1 MKRCFLLFLSIQL
14 AFLQLLLANDT
25 VYFKI
30 DIVHPK
36 QKIFQVSMTL
46 ENRNVTDELLL
57 QLPIWSPGYYQI
69 MSYPDRVSN
78 FQVYDQVHRPLK
90 WEKTNH
96 NTWHINTEGNK
107 SIIVNYNVQADKSF
121 VAENKIDSAHA
132 YIIPTAT
139 FLYPEK
145 DLNRPIIVQ
154 IHKDTSWTGIATGLQ
169 LIEGKQDCYFANNY
183 DILFD
188 SPLLVGTLTTL
199 PTFYIKGTPHHFYAY
214 DLKEG
219 NYQSFSNQLQKI
231 VQTASDLIGHI
242 PYADYTFI
250 GIGKGQGGIEHLNS
264 TTVSLESIPEDA
276 AQRKQLLSFLTH
288 EYFHH
293 YNAKRIRPIE
303 LGPFDYTRANTTKQ
317 LWIAEGITVYYEG
330 IIMNRAG
337 IISKD
342 ELLQRWAKE
351 INDYES
357 NPGKKHQSLAD
368 ASEKT
373 WEEGPFGSQE
383 GRGISYYQKGP
394 VIALLLDLKIRHA
407 TSGRKSL
414 DDVMRMLYTTYYQH
428 EKRGFTEEEFRT
440 ICERVAGANLQEIFD
455 YVYTTKPLNYQGFF
469 DYVGLLLTNGQKGV
483 KLTQQP
489 NSNKKQRTLLAHL
502 VY

>member
-1 MKRCFLLFLSIQL
+1 MRRCFFFFLS
-14 AFLQLLLANDT
+14 LQFVCLQGLLANDT

-30 DIVHPK
+30 DILYPR
-36 QKIFQVSMTL
+36 QQLFQVSMTL
-46 ENRNVTDELLL
+46 ENKHQVDELLL
-57 QLPIWSPGYYQI
+57 QLPVWSPGYYQLMPYADGI
-69 MSYPDRVSN
+69 TN
-78 FQVYDQVHRPLK
+78 FRADDLNGKPLK
-90 WEKTNH
+90 WDRLN
-96 NTWHINTEGNK
+96 NSQWRINTNGSK
-107 SIIVNYNVQADKSF
+107 LITLNYTVQADKNF
-121 VAENKIDSAHA
+121 VAENKIDTAHA
-132 YIIPTAT
+132 YIVPTAT
-139 FLYPEK
+139 FLYPEGML
-145 DLNRPIIVQ
+145 DSPIILQ
-154 IHKDTSWTGIATGLQ
+154 INKDRSWTDIATGLQ
-169 LIEGKQDCYFANNY
+169 LMDKKQNRYLAKDY

-188 SPLLVGTLTTL
+188 SPLLIGKLTKL
-199 PTFYIKGTPHHFYAY
+199 PTFYIKEIPHLFYAY
-214 DLKEG
+214 GLKG
-219 NYQSFSNQLQKI
+219 GDYQNFMDELQQI
-231 VQTASDLIGHI
+231 VRTASNLIGHI
-242 PYADYTFI
+242 PYTDYTFI
-250 GIGKGQGGIEHLNS
+250 GIGSGLGGIEHLNS
-264 TTVSLESIPEDA
+264 TTVSLESIPGDA

-337 IISKD
+337 IISKE

-357 NPGKKHQSLAD
+357 NPGKRHQSLAD

-383 GRGISYYQKGP
+383 GKGISYYKKGP

-407 TSGRKSL
+407 TRGSKSL

-440 ICERVAGANLQEIFD
+440 ICEKVAGTNLQEIFD

-469 DYVGLLLTNGQKGV
+469 DYVGLLLTNGEKGV
-483 KLTQQP
+483 RLTQQP
-489 NSNKKQRTLLAHL
+489 NSNKKQRALLAHL